1 VRGPSSTLPR
11 GYDRLNVYTRII
23 VDEARRRGIAVE
35 IVDAGRGAL
44 LLSHG
49 DRSVRT
55 LESLSDLTSA
65 VAFRI
70 CDDKRYTRE
79 VLERAGI
86 AVAPGRSATFDQA
99 DLDFLDEHRDVVVK
113 PVRGEQGWGISV
125 GVTSAEELDR
135 ARTAAARWCPDVLIE
150 RRCQGEDLRVV
161 VIADEVVAASVRRP
175 AQVVGDGSHTIA
187 ELVEEV
193 SRAREAATG
202 GASTIPLD
210 DTTRRVVASAG
221 YRMEDVLAEGVTLP
235 VRRTANLHTGGTI
248 HDVTDGLHPEL
259 AAAAV
264 GVARAIG
271 IPVVGVDL
279 VVHDAASPDHVVIE
293 ANEQPGLANHE
304 PRPTASRFID
314 LLFPATRHVVGLA
327 PLGPRG

>member
-1 VRGPSSTLPR
+1 MTGAGVPR
-11 GYDRLNVYTRII
+11 GYDELNLYTRII
-23 VDEARRRGIAVE
+23 VDEACRRGIAAD
-35 IVDAGRGAL
+35 IFDAARGGLALTHGGRT
-44 LLSHG
+44 
-49 DRSVRT
+49 VRT

-70 CDDKRYTRE
+70 CDDKRQTRE

-86 AVAPGRSATFDQA
+86 AVPPGRCATFDDA
-99 DLDFLDEHRDVVVK
+99 DLDFLAEHRDVVVK
-113 PVRGEQGWGISV
+113 PVRGEQGWGVTV

-135 ARTAAARWCPDVLIE
+135 ARTEASRWCPHVLLE
-150 RRCQGEDLRVV
+150 RRCPGDDLRVL

-175 AQVVGDGSHTIA
+175 AQVVGTGSHTIA
-187 ELVEEV
+187 ELVEEE

-210 DTTRRVVASAG
+210 QMTRDVVASAG
-221 YRMEDVLAEGVTLP
+221 HCLDDVLEQGVTLA

-248 HDVTDGLHPEL
+248 RDITDDLHPAL

-264 GVARAIG
+264 EVARAIG

-279 VVHDAASPDHVVIE
+279 VVPGVDSPDHVVIE

-304 PRPTASRFID
+304 PRPTVARFID
-314 LLFPATRHVVGLA
+314 LLFPETAG
-327 PLGPRG
+327 